1 MTSEVL
7 ILNKHAVVL
16 AADSAVTTGPAR
28 DGEHPRYSK
37 TATKLFELSDNGKV
51 AVTIFGGAQVDLVPW
66 ELVIKMF
73 RAASRG
79 ASFGTYDQYLDHLL
93 AFLRANQALFP
104 AQLLADL
111 LDLRFGY
118 AVKHVLSLVHQRDP
132 SVFDV
137 NQSIPARQAAWVAAV
152 LPVEQEFRTRG
163 VHSSLTAAAKA
174 AMLAAVGQRTA
185 EVAAKLAKEPELAA
199 IDPQRLAE
207 LSMEALY
214 AVPTDFLPSTG
225 VVVAG
230 YGEQDIFPGYKSID
244 VYGHIGTDLLAH
256 DGKSFQVTHTD
267 TSMIQALAQTS
278 MIDMFTDGFGSSLWS
293 IVRRE
298 SRKLLDDF
306 VGEIVTAGGAAP
318 PAGVAPI
325 IQAAH
330 DRFMQTWTREN
341 YQRNWSPLREVLASL
356 SVQEMA
362 HLAETL
368 LTLESLKERVTSSSE
383 SVGGPIDVAAITKSE
398 GLVWLKRKHFFDG
411 DLNMRYQIRLREA
424 MRP

>member
-51 AVTIFGGAQVDLVPW
+51 AVTIFGGAQIDLVPW
-66 ELVIKMF
+66 ELAIKIF
-73 RAASRG
+73 RASSRG
-79 ASFGTYDQYLDHLL
+79 ASFATFDQYLDHLL
-93 AFLRANQALFP
+93 AFLRSNPVLFP

-111 LDLRFGY
+111 TALRFGN
-118 AVKHVLSLVHQRDP
+118 AVKHVVSLVHQTDP
-132 SVFDV
+132 SIFDV
-137 NQSIPARQAAWVAAV
+137 TQNLAARQSAWGAASLSVDQTFNAK
-152 LPVEQEFRTRG
+152 G
-163 VHSSLTAAAKA
+163 VHPSLSAAAQS
-174 AMLAAVGQRTA
+174 AMLVAVGQRTA
-185 EVAAKLAKEPELAA
+185 GVAAELAKEPEFAA
-199 IDPQRLAE
+199 IDPQGLAE
-207 LSMEALY
+207 LAIAALY

-230 YGEQDIFPGYKSID
+230 YGEQDIFPGYKSIN
-244 VYGHIGTDLLAH
+244 VYGHVGPDLLSQE
-256 DGKSFQVTHTD
+256 GSTFQVTHTN

-278 MIDMFTDGFGSSLWS
+278 MIDMFTDGFGRSLWD

-298 SRKLLDDF
+298 SRKVLDEL
-306 VGEIVTAGGAAP
+306 VGEIVAAGGSAP
-318 PAGVAPI
+318 PTGATPI

-330 DRFMQTWTREN
+330 DRFMKTWTREN
-341 YQRNWSPLREVLASL
+341 FQQNWSPLREVLASL
-356 SVQEMA
+356 SVQEVA

-383 SVGGPIDVAAITKSE
+383 SVGGPIDIAAITKSE
-398 GLVWLKRKHFFDG
+398 GLVWLKRKHFFDS
-411 DLNMRYQIRLREA
+411 DLNMRYQIRLRET

>member
-66 ELVIKMF
+66 ELAIKMF
-73 RAASRG
+73 RAATRG
-79 ASFGTYDQYLDHLL
+79 GSFSTFDQYLDHLL
-93 AFLRANQALFP
+93 TFLRANQALFP
-104 AQLLADL
+104 PQLLADL
-111 LDLRFGY
+111 LDHRFGL
-118 AVKHVLSLVHQRDP
+118 AAKHVLSLVLQADP

-137 NQSIPARQAAWVAAV
+137 NQSIPARQAAWAAAV
-152 LPVEQEFRTRG
+152 LPVEQAFSAKG
-163 VHSSLTAAAKA
+163 VHPSLTTAAKA
-174 AMLAAVGQRTA
+174 AMSAAVGQRAVGLAA
-185 EVAAKLAKEPELAA
+185 ELAKEPELAG

-207 LSMEALY
+207 LAIEALY

-244 VYGHIGTDLLAH
+244 VYGHVGPDLLAH
-256 DGKSFQVTHTD
+256 DGKTFQVTHTD

-298 SRKLLDDF
+298 SRKMLDDF
-306 VGEIVTAGGAAP
+306 MREVVAAGGAAP
-318 PAGVAPI
+318 PGGIPQIVKG
-325 IQAAH
+325 AH

-383 SVGGPIDVAAITKSE
+383 SVGGPIDIAAITKSE
-398 GLVWLKRKHFFDG
+398 GLVWLKRKHFFDS

-424 MRP
+424 MRS